1 MVPDAEKSLEYFRT
15 AGDADSTME
24 DASKLTIINN
34 KKAYHDLVD
43 SGKPV
48 VVDFMASWCAL

>member
-34 KKAYHDLVD
+34 KKAYRDLVD

-48 VVDFMASWCAL
+48 VVDFMAAW